1 MRPSCDITKAA
12 IAESMASTDKRV
24 PQASIMESGQ
34 LPPINGEGLSWNG
47 RNPDEVHLG
56 HYLRKVPQAI
66 PHFIPASRIRI
77 CSASRPK
84 CRVASLTADREKAAA
99 CAAALALT
107 RITSLLAA
115 TNR

>member
-1 MRPSCDITKAA
+1 
-12 IAESMASTDKRV
+12 MASTEKRV
-24 PQASIMESGQ
+24 PG
-34 LPPINGEGLSWNG
+34 NG

-56 HYLRKVPQAI
+56 HYLRKVPQATSSFH
-66 PHFIPASRIRI
+66 PRQPDFGFAARP
-77 CSASRPK
+77 RPK